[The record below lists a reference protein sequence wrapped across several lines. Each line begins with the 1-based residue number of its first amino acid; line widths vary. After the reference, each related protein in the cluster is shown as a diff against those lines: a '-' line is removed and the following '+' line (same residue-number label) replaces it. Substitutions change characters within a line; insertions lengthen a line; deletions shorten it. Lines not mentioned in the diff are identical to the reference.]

1 MNEQGQTLIKN
12 PGNGAERT
20 FTFDHSYWS
29 HEPGTLA
36 LLLKSKYFLGLER
49 LINIYDYS
57 SNWYHLSLF
66 LYCCGNH

>member
-36 LLLKSKYFLGLER
+36 LLLKSKYIFGFGTFNKYTSEV
-49 LINIYDYS
+49 YDY
-57 SNWYHLSLF
+57 L
-66 LYCCGNH
+66 

>member
-36 LLLKSKYFLGLER
+36 LLLKSKYIFGFGTFNKY
-49 LINIYDYS
+49 I
-57 SNWYHLSLF
+57 
-66 LYCCGNH
+66 